1 MSTQRVVGPGVVG
14 ESLRTLFSV
23 GTLSGLTDG
32 QLLERFAA
40 VRGGTPESEAA
51 FTALV
56 ERHGPM
62 VLSVCR
68 TVLGDR
74 HDAEDACQ
82 ATFLVLAQRAGL
94 IRRRDSVASWLFG
107 VARRVALRARRQA
120 ARRRELERRRRARVG
135 VGDPVCSPPAEPWPE
150 LYEELDR
157 LPESF
162 RAAVVLCDLE
172 GHSYEQAAGILHCP
186 VGTVQSRL
194 ARGRERLR
202 HRLERRG
209 LSSAIILAGSG
220 AGPMAPSATTAMSPQ
235 LIKSIARTAMDT
247 MSRGTIAGLAHALAS
262 AEIRRQMMTR
272 TLNGLAVLVLTGLI
286 AATTI
291 GLALAGRGD
300 DSNSPVAD
308 VSRKLDHGPI
318 HVRVLDMEGEGAPGV
333 AVEVRRA
340 GHPQRTFPTDAEGRG
355 VIPRCHR

>member
-1 MSTQRVVGPGVVG
+1 MTNDQTVG

-32 QLLERFAA
+32 QLLERFAQGR
-40 VRGGTPESEAA
+40 VGMPDSEAA
-51 FTALV
+51 FTVLV

-62 VLSVCR
+62 VLGVCR

-94 IRRRDSVASWLFG
+94 IRRRDSVASWLYG
-107 VARRVALRARRQA
+107 VARRVALRARRRA
-120 ARRRELERRRRARVG
+120 ARRRELERRRQARVG
-135 VGDPVCSPPAEPWPE
+135 VAQAIAAPAPEPWPE

-157 LPESF
+157 LPEPF

-172 GHSYEQAAGILHCP
+172 GQSYERAAGILHCP

-209 LSSAIILAGSG
+209 L
-220 AGPMAPSATTAMSPQ
+220 AP
-235 LIKSIARTAMDT
+235 
-247 MSRGTIAGLAHALAS
+247 AS
-262 AEIRRQMMTR
+262 A
-272 TLNGLAVLVLTGLI
+272 
-286 AATTI
+286 
-291 GLALAGRGD
+291 
-300 DSNSPVAD
+300 
-308 VSRKLDHGPI
+308 
-318 HVRVLDMEGEGAPGV
+318 
-333 AVEVRRA
+333 
-340 GHPQRTFPTDAEGRG
+340 
-355 VIPRCHR
+355 